1 MRNPLP
7 AGEGNQDG
15 SELPQQREAGRE
27 PRHGGEPPDD
37 RQPPVGHLQ
46 RDRHRKDAA
55 YNIGRRKSVPDN
67 RASES

>member
-7 AGEGNQDG
+7 AGERNQDD
-15 SELPQQREAGRE
+15 SDLPQQREADRE
-27 PRHGGEPPDD
+27 PRHRGKPPDG
-37 RQPPVGHLQ
+37 RQSSVRHLQ